1 MWHINRATL
10 REDIPVLDW
19 TIIVQWLH
27 VILGIMWFGSSLYAT
42 FVLFPSLANVP
53 LGEQQ
58 KIGGILGQQ
67 TSKVI
72 GPVAGGVVL
81 IGFLRG
87 TFFGSLH
94 SLDTIFGTSYGLT
107 WLISL
112 LLGIALILWGA
123 LIVGPKAQA
132 LGAANTTP
140 EEYGAI
146 QQRLIFLARIE
157 LVGFLAIFTCMILMR
172 FGL

>member
-1 MWHINRATL
+1 M
-10 REDIPVLDW
+10 
-19 TIIVQWLH
+19 QWLH

-42 FVLFPSLANVP
+42 LVLFPSLANVP

-58 KIGGILGQQ
+58 KIGGLLGQQ

-72 GPVAGGVVL
+72 GPVAGGAVL

-94 SLDTIFGTSYGLT
+94 SLDTVFGTSYGLT

-132 LGAANTTP
+132 LGAASTP
-140 EEYGAI
+140 EAYGAI

>member
-1 MWHINRATL
+1 ML
-10 REDIPVLDW
+10 VW
-19 TIIVQWLH
+19 TIIMQWLH

-94 SLDTIFGTSYGLT
+94 SLDTVFGTSYGVT

-140 EEYGAI
+140 EEYGTI

-157 LVGFLAIFTCMILMR
+157 LAGFLAIFTCMILMR
-172 FGL
+172 SGL

>member
-1 MWHINRATL
+1 ML
-10 REDIPVLDW
+10 VW
-19 TIIVQWLH
+19 TIIMQWLH

-42 FVLFPSLANVP
+42 FVLFPALANVP

-58 KIGGILGQQ
+58 KVGGILGQQ
-67 TSKVI
+67 TAKVI

-81 IGFLRG
+81 LGFLRG

-94 SLDTIFGTSYGLT
+94 SLDTVFGTSYGLT
-107 WLISL
+107 WLVSL

-132 LGAANTTP
+132 LAAASTP

-172 FGL
+172 FGY

>member
-1 MWHINRATL
+1 
-10 REDIPVLDW
+10 
-19 TIIVQWLH
+19 
-27 VILGIMWFGSSLYAT
+27 
-42 FVLFPSLANVP
+42 

-58 KIGGILGQQ
+58 KVGGILGQQ
-67 TSKVI
+67 TAKVI

-81 IGFLRG
+81 LGFLRG

-94 SLDTIFGTSYGLT
+94 SLDTVFGTSYGLT
-107 WLISL
+107 WLVSL

-132 LGAANTTP
+132 LAAASTP

-172 FGL
+172 FGY

>member
-1 MWHINRATL
+1 M
-10 REDIPVLDW
+10 REDSAVLVW
-19 TIIVQWLH
+19 TIIMQWLH

-42 FVLFPSLANVP
+42 FVLFPALANVP

-58 KIGGILGQQ
+58 KVGGILGQH
-67 TSKVI
+67 TAKVI

-81 IGFLRG
+81 LGFLRG

-94 SLDTIFGTSYGLT
+94 SLDTVFGTSYGLT

-132 LGAANTTP
+132 LAAATTP
-140 EEYGAI
+140 EAYGAI
-146 QQRLIFLARIE
+146 QQRLILLARIE
-157 LVGFLAIFTCMILMR
+157 LVGFLLIFTCMILMR
-172 FGL
+172 FGY

>member
-1 MWHINRATL
+1 
-10 REDIPVLDW
+10 
-19 TIIVQWLH
+19 
-27 VILGIMWFGSSLYAT
+27 
-42 FVLFPSLANVP
+42 
-53 LGEQQ
+53 
-58 KIGGILGQQ
+58 
-67 TSKVI
+67 
-72 GPVAGGVVL
+72 VL

-94 SLDTIFGTSYGLT
+94 SLDTVFGTSYGLT

-123 LIVGPKAQA
+123 LIVGPRAQA
-132 LGAANTTP
+132 LVAASTP
-140 EEYGAI
+140 EDYGAI

-172 FGL
+172 FGY

>member
-1 MWHINRATL
+1 MTV
-10 REDIPVLDW
+10 REDSAVLIW
-19 TIIVQWLH
+19 TIIMQWLH

-58 KIGGILGQQ
+58 KVGGILGQQ
-67 TSKVI
+67 TAKVI
-72 GPVAGGVVL
+72 GPVAGSVVL

-94 SLDTIFGTSYGLT
+94 SLDTIFGTTYGLT

-112 LLGIALILWGA
+112 LLGIGLILWGA

-132 LGAANTTP
+132 LAAATTP
-140 EEYGAI
+140 EAYGAI

-172 FGL
+172 FGY